1 MQKTFGLDFVFSPFD
16 KIKNSQIS
24 DQQSIFLTRQV
35 GGGLNSGILD
45 DQMASI
51 SSSAVGYRENDFDY
65 SITQEG
71 EHGGIIVEPY
81 ADPTMGTEFSEEE
94 RKRVF

>member
-1 MQKTFGLDFVFSPFD
+1 
-16 KIKNSQIS
+16 
-24 DQQSIFLTRQV
+24 
-35 GGGLNSGILD
+35 
-45 DQMASI
+45 MASI

-81 ADPTMGTEFSEEE
+81 ADPILGTEFSEEE
-94 RKRVF
+94 RKRVAQTIIEGIPGIDQTYLNELLNGKKRKK